1 MVCFCEVDTANE
13 HRSRPFVPIV
23 CDEIAKT
30 RVDNVTIDPRTPV
43 LVGQAQVAQ
52 HEEIIANARGPIE
65 LMTQAV
71 SDAAVDAGIAELGN
85 ASVIRVIRSL
95 STREPN
101 PARSIARALG
111 ISANRYAYTPHGG
124 NLPQTLVNTSAL
136 EIQRGDADLII
147 LTGGETTR
155 SRRRAR
161 NAEQNLAWM
170 SASTQS
176 EGDDAPEIDGED
188 LMLSLIHIS
197 EPTRPY

>member
-1 MVCFCEVDTANE
+1 M
-13 HRSRPFVPIV
+13 
-23 CDEIAKT
+23 
-30 RVDNVTIDPRTPV
+30 TIDPRTPV

-52 HEEIIANARGPIE
+52 HEETIAKARGPIE
-65 LMTQAV
+65 LMAQAI
-71 SDAAVDAGIAELGN
+71 SDAAIDAGIAKLCN
-85 ASVIRVIRSL
+85 ASAIRVIRSL

-147 LTGGETTR
+147 LTGGEATR

-161 NAEQNLAWM
+161 KAEQNLAWM
-170 SASTQS
+170 SAAAQS
-176 EGDDAPEIDGED
+176 EGDDAPEIDGEE
-188 LMLSLIHIS
+188 LVMNHEIELGLKIMLPIEIYPMFETAIRFSKQRTIS
-197 EPTRPY
+197 EHQQAIS